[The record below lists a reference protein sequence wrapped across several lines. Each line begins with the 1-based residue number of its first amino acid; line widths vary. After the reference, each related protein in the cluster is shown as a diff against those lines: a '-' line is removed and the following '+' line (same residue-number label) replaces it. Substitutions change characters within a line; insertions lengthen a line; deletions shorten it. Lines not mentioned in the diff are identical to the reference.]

1 MGWDER
7 KKSTTNVQALPL
19 VKSQLLCICM
29 NTNMDVDKLILAEV
43 VGKVVDRRN
52 KYYI

>member
-7 KKSTTNVQALPL
+7 KKSTNVQALPL

-43 VGKVVDRRN
+43 VGKVVNRRN
-52 KYYI
+52 KYI